1 MNPRTR
7 RPRSVALLLSLL
19 LLATGCGV
27 FGGSAGGSGA
37 PVQEQRI
44 RLGIMP
50 VVDVAPVH
58 IALAKGYF
66 KAEGLKVELTTI
78 QGGGPGVAG
87 MLKDE
92 LDFTFGNWVS
102 FFAAEAKGTAKNAG
116 GIKLAADGYQAR
128 ANMFLVLTGPDSPIR
143 GPKDLAGKKI
153 AINTFKNILE
163 LTARATLEANNVDP
177 KTVTFVEMPFP
188 DMQAALQNKKIDAAF
203 MVEPF
208 ISKAERTLGAVPVLD
223 AASGPTSDIPIAGY
237 ATTGAFAKAH
247 PQAVEAFRRALNRGQ
262 QDAARKS
269 TVESLLPGFAQID
282 AETAALVHFGV
293 YPISIDAT
301 RLQRV
306 ADLMRTYG
314 LLEAPMDIKPMLLG
328 GSPA

>member
-1 MNPRTR
+1 M
-7 RPRSVALLLSLL
+7 LLAF
-19 LLATGCGV
+19 LLATAGCGV
-27 FGGSAGGSGA
+27 LGGSGGSGA
-37 PVQEQRI
+37 PAQEQRI

-66 KAEGLKVELTTI
+66 AAEGLTVELTTI
-78 QGGGPGVAG
+78 QGGAAG
-87 MLKDE
+87 IQGLLKDE

-102 FFAAEAKGTAKNAG
+102 FFATEAKGAAKNAG

-128 ANMFLVLTGPDSPIR
+128 ANMFLMLTGPDSPIKS
-143 GPKDLAGKKI
+143 PKDLAGKKI

-177 KTVTFVEMPFP
+177 KTVTFMEMPFP
-188 DMQAALQNKKIDAAF
+188 DMQAALQSKKVDAAF

-223 AASGPTSDIPIAGY
+223 AASGPTADIPIAGY
-237 ATTGAFAKAH
+237 ATTGAYAKAH
-247 PQAVEAFRRALNRGQ
+247 PRAVEAFRRALIRGQ

-269 TVESLLPGFAQID
+269 TVEALLPGYAQTD
-282 AETAALVHFGV
+282 PETAALVHFGV
-293 YPISIDAT
+293 YPISMEAT

-314 LLEAPMDIKPMLLG
+314 LLEAPMDIKPMLLS